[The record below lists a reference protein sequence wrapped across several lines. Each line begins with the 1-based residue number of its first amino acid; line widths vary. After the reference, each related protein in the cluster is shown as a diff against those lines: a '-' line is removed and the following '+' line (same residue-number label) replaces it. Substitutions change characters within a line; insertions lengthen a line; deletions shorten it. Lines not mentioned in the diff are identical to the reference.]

1 MVPTVILYFL
11 PTGED
16 NIRINLY
23 YSIYY
28 IKYFL
33 NVYIFFYC
41 YLQSISTWILL
52 KSIETVKEDFE
63 MFSKDKD
70 KNAKKIIASEKED
83 EQIHIPDLDD
93 GESAFMEWLNSED
106 KISSKNHMILK
117 KFQNDKECIL
127 HDNTLKLDVIVTI
140 NDGVP
145 FCLSCQD
152 DSCAHVGF
160 TVCVMQL
167 FERKGILIGENESIL
182 DLFKD

>member
-1 MVPTVILYFL
+1 MTK
-11 PTGED
+11 
-16 NIRINLY
+16 
-23 YSIYY
+23 
-28 IKYFL
+28 IK
-33 NVYIFFYC
+33 
-41 YLQSISTWILL
+41 
-52 KSIETVKEDFE
+52 
-63 MFSKDKD
+63 
-70 KNAKKIIASEKED
+70 AKKAVTVSQKEND
-83 EQIHIPDLDD
+83 PIHIPDLDD

-106 KISSKNHMILK
+106 KICSKNHMILK
-117 KFQNDKECIL
+117 KFENDKECII
-127 HDNTLKLDVIVTI
+127 HDNTLKSDVIITI